1 MLAVSYVSVFV
12 GLLVLFLLNS
22 VQDDIKKKEVFFACI
37 SGVLT
42 GFWEALG
49 LGNEEATD
57 SRSMLSQINANL
69 TFLKING
76 AE

>member
-1 MLAVSYVSVFV
+1 MIS
-12 GLLVLFLLNS
+12 
-22 VQDDIKKKEVFFACI
+22 KKQKRFFCLHI

-42 GFWEALG
+42 GLWEELG
-49 LGNEEATD
+49 LGNEEGTD

-69 TFLKING
+69 TFLKVNG